1 MAIEPKA
8 DMSFMEQFEP
18 DLFWQQH
25 GKKVMAGL
33 VAVAVVGLAVLGW
46 QRQKAAEE
54 QQIAKWLAEANDV
67 PSLAALANGQAGK
80 ETGAQALLRMADLQ
94 FKQNQIAEATSS
106 YRKFL
111 DMYPR
116 HALVGSAQLGLAAC
130 LETQGN
136 LDGALAEYKR
146 IVDLSP
152 TGYASLSARVGM
164 ARCLEA
170 KGEFKQARQIYE
182 ELMSSGIGIS
192 QQTPLYLRWVSLG
205 RQIIEEPPLPAT
217 NTTLT
222 APPFGGP

>member
-1 MAIEPKA
+1 VATDPKA

-25 GKKVMAGL
+25 GKKVIAGL
-33 VAVAVVGLAVLGW
+33 VAVAVIGLAALGM

-54 QQIAKWLAEANDV
+54 QQIAKWLAEANDI

-80 ETGAQALLRMADLQ
+80 EAGAQALLRMADLQ
-94 FKQNQIAEATSS
+94 YKQNQIAEATAS
-106 YRKFL
+106 YQRFL
-111 DMYPR
+111 NVYPR
-116 HALVGSAQLGLAAC
+116 HALAGSAQLGLAAC
-130 LETQGN
+130 LEAQGKV
-136 LDGALAEYKR
+136 DGALAEYKR

-152 TGYASLSARVGM
+152 TGYASISARTGM

-192 QQTPLYLRWVSLG
+192 QQTPLYLRWVSMG
-205 RQIIEEPPLPAT
+205 RHIVEEPTPPVT
-217 NTTLT
+217 NSTLSV
-222 APPFGGP
+222 PPFGEP